1 MRARVAAGFAIA
13 IAEAATV
20 LIPITT
26 RTITERLTL
35 AAAKGT
41 FVVIPV
47 PAATEAPRVATG
59 VVVAPERSAVVPAVS
74 SAVFGHNGFLLL

>member
-1 MRARVAAGFAIA
+1 TITKRLTIPITKAAA
-13 IAEAATV
+13 V
-20 LIPITT
+20 LVTITT
-26 RTITERLTL
+26 RTITKRLTI

-41 FVVIPV
+41 FVVIPI